1 MKNKFLLLAA
11 LAGLSTAVLT
21 GCVNTV
27 SGNKTAAIPF
37 IPDRV
42 EARYERSLD
51 QVFNA
56 AKDVLVSNGAIGS
69 AGTLFNATNDV
80 RVIEGKIKQDNVWI
94 RVEGI
99 DARLT
104 QLTVQVRTTKGTS
117 DMALAHELDKE
128 VALHLSR

>member
-1 MKNKFLLLAA
+1 
-11 LAGLSTAVLT
+11 
-21 GCVNTV
+21 
-27 SGNKTAAIPF
+27 
-37 IPDRV
+37 
-42 EARYERSLD
+42 
-51 QVFNA
+51 
-56 AKDVLVSNGAIGS
+56 
-69 AGTLFNATNDV
+69 LFNAMNDV